1 MTLCYVL
8 FIFGKNVGKEEV
20 KTLGGEKG
28 GKKRAGFVEGLD
40 SNSVEY
46 CNNTLS
52 HSSIHLSSKNEEL
65 DLILCT

>member
-1 MTLCYVL
+1 MSLRYIF

-28 GKKRAGFVEGLD
+28 GKKRARFVEGLD

-46 CNNTLS
+46 WQLASDIFSALLKDTFF
-52 HSSIHLSSKNEEL
+52 IF
-65 DLILCT
+65 